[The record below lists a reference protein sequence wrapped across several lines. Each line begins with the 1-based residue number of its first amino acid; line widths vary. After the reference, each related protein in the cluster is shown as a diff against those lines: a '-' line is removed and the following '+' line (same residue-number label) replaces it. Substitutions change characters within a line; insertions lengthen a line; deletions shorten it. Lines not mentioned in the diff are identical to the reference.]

1 MWDETKPVKLM
12 GALSYDAFS
21 MQHIIDTD
29 KYVAGEILG
38 YDVCGKYAAFCKVCD
53 KTVANP
59 CVTAYRISQRM
70 ETVCP
75 MLDSAEID
83 DARVVQ
89 ADFAAIVG
97 AAQIAHRFHTLYPLL
112 VRILV
117 C

>member
-59 CVTAYRISQRM
+59 CVRSI
-70 ETVCP
+70 CLP
-75 MLDSAEID
+75 MPCQPID
-83 DARVVQ
+83 KPE
-89 ADFAAIVG
+89 
-97 AAQIAHRFHTLYPLL
+97 L
-112 VRILV
+112 
-117 C
+117 